1 MRELLIVQ
9 SFYDTENE
17 PMFKRS
23 LSQYPF
29 VSRKILCL
37 IKLRDLAHLIYF
49 VELVRDAVNMKPNI
63 TTTEKSNEGFKK
75 IVS

>member
-9 SFYDTENE
+9 SFCDIDNE
-17 PMFKRS
+17 SMFKKS
-23 LSQYPF
+23 LLQYPF
-29 VSRKILCL
+29 VSQKILCL

-49 VELVRDAVNMKPNI
+49 FELVRDMKSNV
-63 TTTEKSNEGFKK
+63 TTTEKSIEGFKK

>member
-9 SFYDTENE
+9 SFCDIENE
-17 PMFKRS
+17 SMFKKS
-23 LSQYPF
+23 LLQYPF
-29 VSRKILCL
+29 VSQKMLCL

-49 VELVRDAVNMKPNI
+49 FELVRDSVNMKSNI
-63 TTTEKSNEGFKK
+63 TTTEKSIEGFKK